1 MPSKPIPQ
9 NAFTLKSNGGLLR
22 VLSTPVEFSLPGE
35 ITTRLK
41 FLGVWDTGATSTV
54 ITQRVVDAL
63 GLKPIGIAF
72 VNTAS
77 EQNVQTFE
85 YLVDVHLY
93 DGKVCVQSVRVTL
106 GNIGGASDCLI
117 GMDIITLGDFAI
129 TNVSGKTT
137 FSFRIPSV
145 QEIDFVKQTQQ
156 SAPKTGRNDPC
167 FCGSGKKYKL
177 CHGFGK

>member
-1 MPSKPIPQ
+1 MPTKPLKH
-9 NAFTLKSNGGLLR
+9 NSFTLKSNGGLMR
-22 VLSTPVEFSLPGE
+22 MLSTPVEFSLPSVQ
-35 ITTRLK
+35 TSKAK
-41 FLGVWDTGATSTV
+41 FPGIWDTGATSTV
-54 ITQRVVDAL
+54 ITQKVVDAL
-63 GLKPIGIAF
+63 GLKPIGIAL

-93 DGKVCVQSVRVTL
+93 DGEVCVQNVRVTL
-106 GNIGGASDCLI
+106 GNISGADCLI

-129 TNVSGKTT
+129 TNVGGTTT

-145 QEIDFVKQTQQ
+145 QEIDFVKQTEQL
-156 SAPKTGRNDPC
+156 APKLLRNDPC
-167 FCGSGKKYKL
+167 PCGSGKKYKA